1 MIQIYITKIYI
12 FYIFFFSVTCLAS
25 KSVCAFLPKDV
36 TDGIGYLTNIMSN
49 KSGKA
54 RSENLMGKLQF

>member
-1 MIQIYITKIYI
+1 MIQIYIAKIYI
-12 FYIFFFSVTCLAS
+12 FHIFFSVTCLAS

-36 TDGIGYLTNIMSN
+36 TDGTGYLTNIMSN

-54 RSENLMGKLQF
+54 RSEHLIGKLQF